1 MKILHIGDVVARHG
15 RRVVQKLLP
24 DLIEEHGIDFVIAQ
38 SENMATGNGV
48 TLKAV
53 QELQRAGVDFFTGG
67 NHSFKKPA
75 FDAYFNDATVPVIRP
90 GNFAHDK
97 PGRGH
102 AVVDT
107 THGKILIINV
117 LGNNVLPTYYDG
129 SPIDN
134 PFRYVDLI
142 LERYAHEKFTAIIV
156 DLHAE
161 WTSEKVALGYYLDGK
176 VTTVVSSHT
185 HVPTADA
192 RVLPGGTATISDLG
206 MTGPSDSV
214 LGIKK
219 EIVIAMIRDDARKP
233 FERPEK
239 GPGVLQGL
247 LVDVDPTTAKARTV
261 QQILATCTI

>member
-24 DLIEEHGIDFVIAQ
+24 ALIEEHGIDFVIAQ
-38 SENMATGNGV
+38 SENMATGNGL
-48 TLKAV
+48 TIKSV
-53 QELQRAGVDFFTGG
+53 QELQKAGVDFFTGG

-75 FDAYFNDATVPVIRP
+75 FNTYFNDATIPVIRP

-107 THGKILIINV
+107 PHGKILIINV
-117 LGNNVLPTYYDG
+117 LGHNVLPAYYEG
-129 SPIDN
+129 PAIDN
-134 PFRYVDLI
+134 PFLYVDQVLA
-142 LERYAHEKFTAIIV
+142 EHAHETFAAIIV

-206 MTGPSDSV
+206 MTGPADAV

-219 EIVIAMIRDDARKP
+219 DIIIDMIRNDARRR

-239 GPGVLQGL
+239 GPGVFQAL
-247 LVDVDPTTAKARTV
+247 LVDLDPTSAKARSV
-261 QQILATCTI
+261 EQILLATTI